1 MKSMDAAGQPA
12 GISPRK
18 PRRWRTLLVVSLSLA
33 VITIAGVYVAGIFS
47 QAPSGVTAS
56 AVDKGDG
63 ASGAVSR
70 NKPATPTHSI
80 EVQVLRPQRRDI
92 SYSVRLPA
100 TLSPLA
106 QATLYA
112 KVSGYLKAITV
123 DKGDSVKAGQVLAL
137 IDSPELE
144 ERYRQAKSEYAIKKV
159 TYERLANVW
168 KENPDVIAKQ
178 EVDVAEATYMGAKHA
193 LDQFATTLDYTK
205 VRAPFSGVITARF
218 VDVGALIQA
227 ATSSAT
233 QTLPLFTL
241 MDMSTIRVYAS
252 VPQEDAPLVKPG
264 IPASV
269 RVAQFPEKNFTGT
282 VTRTTGVL
290 DPATRAMLVE
300 MDIPNKDRDLQPG
313 MFAEAVFQLKSHPD
327 ALAIPPAALIME
339 NSGASVFVVTQG
351 KAQKVPV
358 KTGLDDGV
366 WIEVAEGLTGS
377 EDVVVVGKARLHDGA
392 LVHASPYNI
401 PPGKPASQRF

>member
-1 MKSMDAAGQPA
+1 MDAADQPA

-18 PRRWRTLLVVSLSLA
+18 PGRWRTLFVIGLGLA
-33 VITIAGVYVAGIFS
+33 CIAIVGVYVAGIFS
-47 QAPSGVTAS
+47 QAPSGVNAS
-56 AVDKGDG
+56 SGDKGTD
-63 ASGAVSR
+63 ASGPASQ
-70 NKPATPTHSI
+70 NKPTSPTRAI
-80 EVQVLRPQRRDI
+80 EVQVLKTQRRDI
-92 SYSVRLPA
+92 ASSVRLPA
-100 TLSPLA
+100 TLSPFA

-112 KVSGYLKAITV
+112 KVSGYLKAIHV

-137 IDSPELE
+137 IDAPELE
-144 ERYRQAKSEYAIKKV
+144 ERYRQAQSDYAIKKV
-159 TYERLANVW
+159 TYERLAKVW
-168 KENPDVIAKQ
+168 TENPDVIAKQ
-178 EVDVAEATYMGAKHA
+178 DVDVAEATYLGAKHA
-193 LDQFATTLDYTK
+193 LDQYATTLDYTK

-241 MDMSTIRVYAS
+241 MDMSTIRVYSS

-290 DPATRAMLVE
+290 DPATRSMLVE
-300 MDIPNKDRDLQPG
+300 MHLPNKDRDLQPG
-313 MFAEAVFQLKSHPD
+313 MFAEAVFRLKSHPD

-351 KAQKVPV
+351 KAKKVPV
-358 KTGLDDGV
+358 KTGLDDGA
-366 WIEVAEGLTGS
+366 WIEVTEGLTGQ
-377 EDVVVVGKARLHDGA
+377 EDIVVVGKARLQDGA
-392 LVHASPYNI
+392 LVHASPYTI
-401 PPGKPASQRF
+401 PSGKSASQRF